1 MLDWLLE
8 LFQPILTAIMSLLVW
23 LGLVSPHK
31 DVSVSGASI
40 SGASISGASISGASI
55 SEASI
60 ISEHVLPESEQYG
73 AALSEKPSE
82 EVPAPSNE

>member
-31 DVSVSGASI
+31 NVSVS
-40 SGASISGASISGASI
+40 
-55 SEASI
+55 EASVG
-60 ISEHVLPESEQYG
+60 SENVLPESEQYG
-73 AALSEKPSE
+73 AARLEKPSE

>member
-31 DVSVSGASI
+31 DVAVGA
-40 SGASISGASISGASI
+40 
-55 SEASI
+55 
-60 ISEHVLPESEQYG
+60 EHVLPESGQYE
-73 AALSEKPSE
+73 AAHVEKPSE
-82 EVPAPSNE
+82 ELPAPSNE

>member
-31 DVSVSGASI
+31 DVSVN
-40 SGASISGASISGASI
+40 
-55 SEASI
+55 SEASVG
-60 ISEHVLPESEQYG
+60 SEHVLPENEQYV
-73 AALSEKPSE
+73 ASLLEKPAE

>member
-31 DVSVSGASI
+31 E
-40 SGASISGASISGASI
+40 ASI
-55 SEASI
+55 SEASVV
-60 ISEHVLPESEQYG
+60 SENVLPESEQYG
-73 AALSEKPSE
+73 AALLEKPSE

>member
-31 DVSVSGASI
+31 NVSVN
-40 SGASISGASISGASI
+40 
-55 SEASI
+55 SEASVV
-60 ISEHVLPESEQYG
+60 SEHVLPESEQYG
-73 AALSEKPSE
+73 ASLLEKPSE
-82 EVPAPSNE
+82 ELPAPSNE

>member
-31 DVSVSGASI
+31 NVSVSGASI
-40 SGASISGASISGASI
+40 S
-55 SEASI
+55 EASVV
-60 ISEHVLPESEQYG
+60 SENVLPESEQYV
-73 AALSEKPSE
+73 EKPAE

>member
-31 DVSVSGASI
+31 DAAVSGASI
-40 SGASISGASISGASI
+40 SGASIV
-55 SEASI
+55 
-60 ISEHVLPESEQYG
+60 SEHVLAESEQYV
-73 AALSEKPSE
+73 EKPSE
-82 EVPAPSNE
+82 EVPVPSNE

>member
-31 DVSVSGASI
+31 NV
-40 SGASISGASISGASI
+40 SI
-55 SEASI
+55 SEASVV
-60 ISEHVLPESEQYG
+60 SEHVLPESEQYG
-73 AALSEKPSE
+73 ASLLEKPSE
-82 EVPAPSNE
+82 ELPAPSNE